1 MNYNIL
7 VVEDEKNIL
16 DIISLY
22 LEKENYNVYKAMD
35 GEEAL
40 AIYRNKEIHLIILDL
55 MIPKIS
61 GEKVCKTIRKKSN
74 VPIIILTAKDD
85 ENSKIDGLDS
95 GADDYV
101 TKPFS
106 NRELMS
112 RVNALLRRSYKNN
125 YKSSNSDLSFDNGR
139 LKINLE
145 KMIVKK
151 DDGIIDLTANE
162 FKILSVFINNPGN
175 ILSREQLIE
184 SAFGYEYEAY
194 DRTID
199 SHIKNIRQKLEDNPK
214 TPVYIVTVYGI
225 GYKFNN

>member
-61 GEKVCKTIRKKSN
+61 GEKVCKTIRKTSN

-85 ENSKIDGLDS
+85 EDSKIDGLDS

>member
-1 MNYNIL
+1 
-7 VVEDEKNIL
+7 
-16 DIISLY
+16 
-22 LEKENYNVYKAMD
+22 MD

-85 ENSKIDGLDS
+85 EDSKIDGLDS

>member
-1 MNYNIL
+1 M
-7 VVEDEKNIL
+7 KNIL

-85 ENSKIDGLDS
+85 EDSKIDGLDS

-145 KMIVKK
+145 KMIVKRMME
-151 DDGIIDLTANE
+151 L
-162 FKILSVFINNPGN
+162 
-175 ILSREQLIE
+175 LI
-184 SAFGYEYEAY
+184 
-194 DRTID
+194 
-199 SHIKNIRQKLEDNPK
+199 
-214 TPVYIVTVYGI
+214 
-225 GYKFNN
+225 